1 MKPTE
6 NKVWIKVRA
15 TREKSA
21 GGLYL
26 PELGNIGGVGDGY
39 VAAVGPGRLTPTG
52 REPCNCKPGDLVL
65 FNTSTGACLTISL
78 KDKKTNIRQ
87 NYYVMPDVEIIAVLD
102 DEAEGVVEYGDES
115 TALKMDTTFGV

>member
-1 MKPTE
+1 MLF
-6 NKVWIKVRA
+6 R
-15 TREKSA
+15 S
-21 GGLYL
+21 
-26 PELGNIGGVGDGY
+26 
-39 VAAVGPGRLTPTG
+39 
-52 REPCNCKPGDLVL
+52 LVL